1 MLSGGL
7 RDNGPLISGTHRD
20 CQTII
25 QCNGSVS
32 NGPLIS
38 GKPLLIDHY
47 VNVLSSG
54 LPYLTDRSFREPTTI
69 AKRLGWP
76 AHIGPPRHRPLTY
89 SALFPSVC
97 PSAAAINAG
106 GWVRKKQNPEPKTMP
121 DDSTP
126 LPDQRPPLSCSCQA
140 SPDSYQLWISAAPAA
155 LLASLFEVRLS
166 LPATLFFCNH
176 AFWYYPVINIPL
188 VLCETPSIFPLND
201 ICLLYTSPSPR
212 D

>member
-1 MLSGGL
+1 MVF
-7 RDNGPLISGTHRD
+7 RDNGPLISGTHHIAKRLFVAV
-20 CQTII
+20 IPF
-25 QCNGSVS
+25 S
-32 NGPLIS
+32 NGPLIP
-38 GKPLLIDHY
+38 GKLLLIDHY

-155 LLASLFEVRLS
+155 LLVFLFEVRLS
-166 LPATLFFCNH
+166 FLLPLFLQSSCF
-176 AFWYYPVINIPL
+176 L
-188 VLCETPSIFPLND
+188 VL
-201 ICLLYTSPSPR
+201 PR
-212 D
+212 NKHPIGPV